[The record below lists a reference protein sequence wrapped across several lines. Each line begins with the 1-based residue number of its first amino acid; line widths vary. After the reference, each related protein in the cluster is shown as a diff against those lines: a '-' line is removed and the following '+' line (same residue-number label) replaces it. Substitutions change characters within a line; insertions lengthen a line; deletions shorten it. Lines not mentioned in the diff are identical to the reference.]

1 MGSSDEVRRL
11 LDERGIKWWAL
22 ESDPDH
28 LTECVVDGV
37 RIKFRQ
43 QGRGVIVSTCTEGTV
58 TPEQAIAAT
67 VGAEPNESDK
77 SECYL
82 MYNGKRYPAVLDFGF
97 LGLMPITIDVGGFRY
112 LMEVPNEEW
121 LANNRERAGR

>member
-22 ESDPDH
+22 ESDPNH
-28 LTECVVDGV
+28 LTVCVVDGV
-37 RIKFRQ
+37 RYKFRQ

-67 VGAEPNESDK
+67 VSNRTDLSKRLREVTGLHAFAE
-77 SECYL
+77 L
-82 MYNGKRYPAVLDFGF
+82 FGF
-97 LGLMPITIDVGGFRY
+97 SWEDGSDWTWHDVACAMADEIDAATVG
-112 LMEVPNEEW
+112 
-121 LANNRERAGR
+121 AGTCK